1 VSYVTGSHSFKT
13 GLYLMEGLGGFHV
26 TLNETPYGP
35 VVFQLRNGVL

>member
-13 GLYLMEGLGGFHV
+13 GLYLIEGLGFHV